1 MTTTSRT
8 ELERLR
14 TLRRELLERTTSRA
28 EPFAHG
34 TAFFTPE
41 HPTKWDLNLLLV
53 ECAPPELSAQ
63 LLIDDADRLQGPAGL
78 LHRRIELADGGDRL
92 RPDFEAAG
100 WSIDHL
106 LLMVLRPDADQR
118 GNASPANVR
127 EVGFEGV
134 RPLAEMWQQELTPPV
149 EAGLSAELA
158 DADAATA
165 LALSARG
172 FLAERDGRPAA
183 YAMLLQA
190 AEGVGE
196 LDQVYTAPEHRGAGL
211 ASAVVRA
218 AIAASRERGDEL
230 TYIVA
235 DAEDWP
241 FRLYERLGFEMV
253 GTRYEV
259 TRKPPE

>member
-1 MTTTSRT
+1 MTTKSKT

-14 TLRRELLERTTSRA
+14 ALRRELLERTTSRA

-53 ECAPPELSAQ
+53 EHAPPELSAQ
-63 LLIDDADRLQGPAGL
+63 QLIAEAERLQGPAGL
-78 LHRRIELADGGDRL
+78 SHRRIELAEGGDRM
-92 RPDFEAAG
+92 RSDFEAAG

-106 LLMVLRPDADQR
+106 LLMVLRPGADER
-118 GNASPANVR
+118 GEAKPASVR
-127 EVGFEGV
+127 EVDYDGL
-134 RPLAEMWQQELTPPV
+134 RPLAEMWQKELTPPV
-149 EAGLSAELA
+149 QADRSAELA

-165 LALSARG
+165 QALAARG
-172 FLAERDGRPAA
+172 FLAERDGRPAG

-190 AEGVGE
+190 AEGVSE
-196 LDQVYTAPEHRGAGL
+196 IDQVYTAPEHRGSGL

-218 AIAASRERGDEL
+218 AITAARERGDEL
-230 TYIVA
+230 TYILA

-259 TRKPPE
+259 TRKPPD